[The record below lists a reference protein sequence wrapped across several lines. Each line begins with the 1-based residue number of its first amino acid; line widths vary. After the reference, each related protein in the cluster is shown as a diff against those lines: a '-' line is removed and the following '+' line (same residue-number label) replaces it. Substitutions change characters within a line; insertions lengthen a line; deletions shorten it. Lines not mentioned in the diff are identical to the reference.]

1 MAGFNT
7 LPTKTVSAAAAT
19 TTGTGV
25 NLIPPILNRTPLG
38 DAAFAEG
45 RTSNRHRGFL
55 GNGDYVETPATV
67 GDTLEYYNNAGV
79 LQWSIANTQLNAA
92 VDNWVGFHADLT
104 DLLIYAIGVDETT
117 TTDTF
122 YLVSINTAGT
132 ITNIGAGAQ
141 PGVDFGQTGTNW
153 WAQSATSTGSSL
165 IQRAADG
172 SGNIFVRQS
181 NTGLGFQE
189 MEVNI
194 TTGAIVSDP
203 AVIDINMKFVPWK
216 TQKGQYWAV
225 TAATLQGFLSATTGF
240 IGISIADPQNFGW
253 SNGSTA
259 KSCSWFG
266 RHEHFVVNT
275 TTLQTSAGFISSSI
289 EVIETWIDSV
299 LTTYGID

>member
-19 TTGTGV
+19 TTGTGT
-25 NLIPPILNRTPLG
+25 NLIPPVLPRTPLG
-38 DAAFAEG
+38 DAAFANG
-45 RTSNRHRGFL
+45 RVSNRHRGFL

-104 DLLIYAIGVDETT
+104 DLLIYAMGVDEGTT
-117 TTDTF
+117 PDTF

-141 PGVDFGQTGTNW
+141 PGVDFASTPTNW
-153 WAQSATSTGSSL
+153 WAQSATSTGSAM

-172 SGNIFVRQS
+172 SGNIFVRAS
-181 NTGLGFQE
+181 NTSLGFQE

-194 TTGAIVSDP
+194 ATGAIVSDP
-203 AVIDINMKFVPWK
+203 AVIDIEMKFVPWK
-216 TQKGQYWAV
+216 TQNGRFWTVNNAG
-225 TAATLQGFLSATTGF
+225 LQQFLSP
-240 IGISIADPQNFGW
+240 ISGTILVSIVNGQNFGW

-275 TTLQTSAGFISSSI
+275 TALQNSAGFISSSI
-289 EVIETWIDSV
+289 ESIDTWIDSV
-299 LTTYGID
+299 FTAYGID